1 MEVCKI
7 SDVIRDARIR
17 SGMTQEAL
25 HLGFVQSARCR
36 KLKMVDACRR

>member
-17 SGMTQEAL
+17 SGMTQEAPETPHIEEIL
-25 HLGFVQSARCR
+25 MIFPCF
-36 KLKMVDACRR
+36 